1 MRHVLLRLNS
11 YMCLFDDTEF
21 GKKDWRVQTRI
32 GLTKS
37 EINNAFSQL
46 RRSRKIM
53 SHRCTTRFRHCYPVA
68 ANLSVPHSLL
78 ALQYVE
84 FRIGKLTDNDIILSV
99 V

>member
-46 RRSRKIM
+46 TKIAKD
-53 SHRCTTRFRHCYPVA
+53 HVA
-68 ANLSVPHSLL
+68 PMHNPFPPLL
-78 ALQYVE
+78 PSG
-84 FRIGKLTDNDIILSV
+84 R
-99 V
+99 